1 MQTTTVLLIALS
13 VSMDCFA
20 VSIGTFLGKKQA
32 YFHKMLQLAFAFGS
46 FQALMTL
53 LGFFTGEK
61 AGVYVA
67 KADHWIAF
75 ALLAFLGFKMI
86 RESFGHEEHTQ
97 KPLTLKTILTLS
109 VATSIDAFAIGIS
122 FALLNSPVL
131 FPIAA
136 IGIISFLVTLL
147 GGFVGKISARESFGK
162 RAETAGGIVLVLIGV
177 KILAEHL

>member
-1 MQTTTVLLIALS
+1 MQTTTALLIALS

-20 VSIGTFLGKKQA
+20 VSIGTFLGKKHAQIP
-32 YFHKMLQLAFAFGS
+32 KMLQLAFAFGS

-53 LGFFTGEK
+53 LGFFVGEK
-61 AGVYVA
+61 AGGYVQ

-86 RESFGHEEHTQ
+86 RESLSHEDEVQ
-97 KPLTLKTILTLS
+97 KQLTLKTILTLS

-122 FALLNSPVL
+122 FALLNSAVF

-136 IGIISFLVTLL
+136 IGITSFIVTLL
-147 GGFVGKISARESFGK
+147 GGFIGKISTRGSFGK
-162 RAETAGGIVLVLIGV
+162 RAETVGGIVLVLIGI
-177 KILAEHL
+177 KILIEHL